1 MGLFDPIDW
10 NGDGQ
15 HDYFDDILEFAI
27 FQECTKDENDSDND
41 DFNNDE
47 EDW

>member
-10 NGDGQ
+10 NGNGK
-15 HDYFDDILEFAI
+15 HDFIDDMLEFAI
-27 FQECTKDENDSDND
+27 FQECTKDESDSDD
-41 DFNNDE
+41 TDFNIDE

>member
-10 NGDGQ
+10 NDDGK
-15 HDYFDDILEFAI
+15 HDFIDDMFEFAI
-27 FQECTKDENDSDND
+27 FQECTKDDND
-41 DFNNDE
+41 LDDDFYTDE